1 MADDKTKPVK
11 SDQQDLVRTQEEDIK
26 LQVQRLL
33 SRPVN
38 DEKRALEIIVEAI
51 TSKYVDSS
59 LVEQVVKQTV
69 FNYETKLRVFAIAAA
84 NRQLNRILRL
94 ITILDDLEEELG
106 KPERFRG
113 MDDKELVKLYAVVQS
128 NLSTSLDYVKKVID
142 FRLELQQAQASM
154 LSPTE
159 KESIDAMSGLPML
172 DSHQRDK
179 VRRLIQGIAEDVTKM
194 AETGEA
200 EIIPKEDK

>member
-1 MADDKTKPVK
+1 MTDDKDKLVK
-11 SDQQDLVRTQEEDIK
+11 ADQQSLMRTQEEDIK

-59 LVEQVVKQTV
+59 LVEQIVKQTV

-159 KESIDAMSGLPML
+159 KENIDAMSGLPTL
-172 DSHQRDK
+172 DASQRDK

-194 AETGEA
+194 QETGEA
-200 EIIPKEDK
+200 EIVPKENK